1 MEQVEKSPI
10 SKREDTEMGESD
22 VDENPKSIG
31 KSSSDS
37 ESSDSEDEAEQN
49 GQLLTL
55 ESELST
61 NPSNYDAHVQYIK
74 LLRRRGE
81 IEKLREARENMNA
94 LFPLSPSMWVE
105 WAKDEASLSNDSD
118 SEAVEKLYERG
129 ISEYLSIPLWSE
141 YLNYVQEHD
150 PQVRECSADGIS
162 KARNLFERAVTAAAL
177 HIAQGSQIWDAY
189 TQFEQA
195 ILLTIDQSDIQVKEK
210 QVQRIR
216 SIFHRCLSIPFA
228 NLKSTLLA
236 YKAWEVE
243 QGNALCAESDDV
255 DGIEP
260 HVASAYQKAE
270 KMYNARAHLEEQITR
285 EDISESERFQNYM
298 SYLEFEKS
306 FGDPARVQIL
316 YERAITDFPVSSD
329 LWLDYTRYLDKTLK
343 AGNAVKDVYS
353 RAARNCPWVG
363 ELWVRY
369 LLCLESGHASEKEI
383 SAVFEKSLQCTFST
397 LEEYHDLFLTRV
409 DGLRRRMSLAK
420 GDDVLNYSLIRE
432 CFQQAADYLSP
443 HMKNNDGL
451 LRLYAY
457 WARLELKLGN
467 DLIAARGVWESLLK
481 TCGSML
487 EAWKGYIAMEI
498 ELGHIN
504 EVRAI
509 YKRCYSKRFSGTGSE
524 DICQAWLRF
533 EREFGTLEDLNYA
546 VEKVTPRL
554 EELQLFRLQQESKSF
569 SEATYQREQNLKK
582 TVREKRKSGLSTID
596 EQSPAKRQKNTS
608 QSPKNLHEEKD
619 TQRQNLAEANVRKEQ
634 KGKVEKQVNE
644 LLMKDT
650 NPSKTRLY
658 TDQCTAFLSNL
669 SFKAKDEDLHRFF
682 SDVGGVTSIRILYNK
697 FTGQS
702 RGLAYVDFED
712 DEHLA
717 AAVAK
722 NKQMLLGKS
731 LSIAR
736 SNPKQGRKG
745 SIALTA
751 PDGHD
756 FNDLECTNR
765 LSIMLSKLVEDAS
778 NRSGI
783 DESSESKESVEISK
797 GSAHKRVENIQLK
810 GKNTFAVPRNVRPLG
825 WTTNKPRT
833 TEEGDDKP
841 KSNDEFRKMFMKT

>member
-432 CFQQAADYLSP
+432 CFQ
-443 HMKNNDGL
+443 
-451 LRLYAY
+451 
-457 WARLELKLGN
+457 
-467 DLIAARGVWESLLK
+467 
-481 TCGSML
+481 
-487 EAWKGYIAMEI
+487 
-498 ELGHIN
+498 
-504 EVRAI
+504 
-509 YKRCYSKRFSGTGSE
+509 

-765 LSIMLSKLVEDAS
+765 LSIMLSKLVEEDAS